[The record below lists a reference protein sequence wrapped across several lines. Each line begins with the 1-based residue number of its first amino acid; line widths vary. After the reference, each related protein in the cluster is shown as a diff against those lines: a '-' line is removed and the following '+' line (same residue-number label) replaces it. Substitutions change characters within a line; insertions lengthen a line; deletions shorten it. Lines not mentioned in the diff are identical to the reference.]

1 MFKGSQYFQMPLH
14 LSQKT
19 QVDDIAISSAPIVVI
34 FLEGTGRN
42 RRRNKNYHQQQ
53 KTTTKKK
60 KKTSLVLSLCL
71 SVLLYTLHKTTN
83 TLPVLC
89 SGYTYLLHQ
98 ISVWPPKRSST
109 ATLMDHRTSQA

>member
-1 MFKGSQYFQMPLH
+1 MFKGSQHFQMPLH

-53 KTTTKKK
+53 KTTKKKK
-60 KKTSLVLSLCL
+60 KKTSLVLSLS
-71 SVLLYTLHKTTN
+71 SVCSSLYTSQNNKH
-83 TLPVLC
+83 
-89 SGYTYLLHQ
+89 
-98 ISVWPPKRSST
+98 T
-109 ATLMDHRTSQA
+109 AGFM